1 MEMGP
6 YHNRHTLTPEL
17 NMCKCLNII
26 EKKDNINN
34 KNQFVLSKDNWPS
47 DRGGGKKKR
56 EKKMFN
62 QPSPPTN

>member
-34 KNQFVLSKDNWPS
+34 KNQFVLSKDN
-47 DRGGGKKKR
+47 
-56 EKKMFN
+56 
-62 QPSPPTN
+62 